1 MFDLVPRLRIIA
13 ISATVAA
20 GAAFFTTS
28 PLPAQMTVPVSSSTR
43 LPTLAP
49 MLEQV
54 TPAVV
59 NIAVVS
65 RAPAQDNPLYSDP
78 NFRKFFNLPE
88 QQQQA
93 RMSAGSGVIID
104 TNKGYV
110 LTNHHVVDGGS
121 KISVTLKDGRQLPA
135 KLVGSDK
142 ETDIALLQ
150 INANNLTAIQIGDS
164 DALKVGD
171 YVVAIGNP
179 FGLGQTVTSGIV
191 SALGRSGLNI
201 EGYEDFIQTDASINP
216 GNSGGA
222 LVTLDG
228 KLIGINT
235 AIISPAGANVG
246 IGFAVPSNMALSVMN
261 QLADHGEVRR
271 GRLGIGIQDL
281 TPDVAEALKLG
292 ELRGALIAG
301 VEAGSP
307 AAMAGLR
314 TGDVVTAIDNR
325 PVHGATDLRNR
336 IGLTPVGTRV
346 NVTVKRSDG
355 ERVIAVKITAEERSS
370 TDLSGTPLDGARVR
384 DMSAKE
390 ARQAGVAGVLIEGVT
405 SGSMAARNGLQ
416 AGDIIVAANRSPVSS
431 TADLRTALAD
441 KPAILALELIRDGSP
456 LLLVV
461 R

>member
-1 MFDLVPRLRIIA
+1 MFDLAPRLRTIA
-13 ISATVAA
+13 ISAAVAV
-20 GAAFFTTS
+20 GAILFTTN
-28 PLPAQMTVPVSSSTR
+28 PLPAQMTGPVSSSTG

-78 NFRKFFNLPE
+78 NFRRFFNLPE

-93 RMSAGSGVIID
+93 RMSAGSGVIVD
-104 TNKGYV
+104 ANKGYV

-135 KLVGSDK
+135 KLIGTDK

-150 INANNLTAIQIGDS
+150 INAKNLTAIQIGDS

-235 AIISPAGANVG
+235 AILSPAGANVG
-246 IGFAVPSNMALSVMN
+246 IGFAVPSDMALSVMN
-261 QLADHGEVRR
+261 QLAAHGEVRR

-292 ELRGALIAG
+292 DLRGALVAS
-301 VEAGSP
+301 VEPGSP
-307 AAMAGLR
+307 AARAGLR

-336 IGLTPVGTRV
+336 IGLTPVGTRI
-346 NVTVKRSDG
+346 NMTVKRGDG
-355 ERVIAVKITAEERSS
+355 DRVIAVTITSEDRPSAE
-370 TDLSGTPLDGARVR
+370 LSGTPLDGARLR
-384 DMSAKE
+384 ETSAEE
-390 ARQAGVAGVLIEGVT
+390 ARQAGAPGVVIEGVA
-405 SGSMAARNGLQ
+405 SGSMAARTGLQ
-416 AGDIIVAANRSPVSS
+416 KGDIIVLVNRITVASVS
-431 TADLRTALAD
+431 DLQRVIAD
-441 KPAILALELIRDGSP
+441 KPDIVAIELIRDGGR